1 MTGAD
6 PWRPLKLRARDD
18 EDLAIL
24 SAQLQDAIAVLG
36 DMTYLADERRFVM
49 VVNRFKWEAGAVPGP
64 AEDLGSDEPEVP
76 HYLRTHAG
84 VRIEGVTNVR
94 SRDIDRGRRDRIL
107 NLLAMRAEDGT
118 ILLEF
123 SEGGTIRLTV
133 DGIDCLLEDRGEPWP
148 TVNRP
153 GHPVN
158 DPANDEASDPAG

>member
-1 MTGAD
+1 MTSAD
-6 PWRPLKLRARDD
+6 PWRPLRLRAQDD
-18 EDLAIL
+18 EDLAVL

-36 DMTYLADERRFVM
+36 DMTFLPAERRFVM
-49 VVNRFKWEAGAVPGP
+49 LVNRFKWEAGAVPLSAG
-64 AEDLGSDEPEVP
+64 DLGSDEPEEP

-84 VRIEGVTNVR
+84 VRIEGVTEVR
-94 SRDIDRGRRDRIL
+94 SRAIDRSRRDRIL
-107 NLLAMRAEDGT
+107 NLLAMRAEDST

-153 GHPVN
+153 GHPMD
-158 DPANDEASDPAG
+158 DPANDEANDRTG